1 MARLP
6 DLVRDSKLETRF
18 LPDFSV
24 ETVHIYHWHE
34 AEPAQRRPVSL
45 SEHWKRQ
52 RKIGG
57 GGYST
62 VWLESCPKVSR
73 YGVQL
78 RAVKQIETGGRFARI
93 DFNRELEA
101 IAKFSHPRYER
112 CFVKSFGWYNTP
124 ENLFISMEYMELGDL
139 HDYLLDRPVLP
150 ETQVQDISYQILEGL
165 QMMHE
170 NQFIHRD
177 LKPRN
182 ILIKSHP
189 PQEWWVKIG
198 DFGISKRM
206 EENPETSTTLRGTTG
221 FIAPELYGF
230 VNPGSPYSTDIWSF
244 GEIIFQML
252 TKKPVFKPISQ
263 LSSYIRHPETF
274 PSTALSDAGVSA
286 SGIDFIQSLMKP
298 KPDDRLTTE
307 AALGHMWTQLAS
319 EASTPRADPLGSV
332 ESHPILTDEEEQ
344 RFEPYDEVNG
354 SSLETLLSRG
364 KTSSAGARATATAVE
379 STGFDSNVKTGGS
392 ETLRPTKDRKTGGVR
407 AKYAFIEDCD
417 SNDDSKEF
425 SHLSSG
431 TASDSTESLSS
442 NADVSSRTRPTQS
455 TPVSDGTPH
464 TSDNSRSR
472 KPAAANSIT
481 TNRLSVAERIQILER
496 EKKGKA
502 RASRESESKKASSTG
517 STPRIEI
524 RSVKPARI
532 PNSEGC
538 QSNQLRATLTILLQ
552 AQTQVPDIPI
562 PRRIRETEIQRSM
575 VMRKLPFLN
584 IGPRIEVNRRARK
597 KRKSHGHE
605 KARLL
610 FHGNYSMSMRYLIW
624 VTLFEKT

>member
-1 MARLP
+1 
-6 DLVRDSKLETRF
+6 
-18 LPDFSV
+18 
-24 ETVHIYHWHE
+24 
-34 AEPAQRRPVSL
+34 
-45 SEHWKRQ
+45 
-52 RKIGG
+52 
-57 GGYST
+57 
-62 VWLESCPKVSR
+62 
-73 YGVQL
+73 
-78 RAVKQIETGGRFARI
+78 
-93 DFNRELEA
+93 
-101 IAKFSHPRYER
+101 
-112 CFVKSFGWYNTP
+112 
-124 ENLFISMEYMELGDL
+124 
-139 HDYLLDRPVLP
+139 
-150 ETQVQDISYQILEGL
+150 
-165 QMMHE
+165 
-170 NQFIHRD
+170 
-177 LKPRN
+177 
-182 ILIKSHP
+182 
-189 PQEWWVKIG
+189 
-198 DFGISKRM
+198 M

-252 TKKPVFKPISQ
+252 TKKPVFKPICQ

-538 QSNQLRATLTILLQ
+538 N
-552 AQTQVPDIPI
+552 
-562 PRRIRETEIQRSM
+562 
-575 VMRKLPFLN
+575 KL
-584 IGPRIEVNRRARK
+584 
-597 KRKSHGHE
+597 
-605 KARLL
+605 
-610 FHGNYSMSMRYLIW
+610 Y
-624 VTLFEKT
+624 T